1 MSIGQRIK
9 ERRLELN
16 MTQKQLGEL
25 CGMAD
30 SAIRKYESGKIIP
43 KHQTLQRIATALETP
58 EWTLMGVEFERYSD
72 GTRSVVVDIDSVS
85 KEVAQKLT
93 ASADPKGIRV
103 GLSLDSEAEE
113 KAFAYLLENGDTSPE
128 WTARLLTAFYKLN
141 FPFQQMLVSTAENMV
156 QHASFMNEFENIE
169 QLTEHDTEE

>member
-1 MSIGQRIK
+1 MTVGQRIRD
-9 ERRLELN
+9 RRKALGY
-16 MTQKQLGEL
+16 TQKQLGEL

-43 KHQTLQRIATALETP
+43 KHQTLQKIATALEVP

-72 GTRSVVVDIDSVS
+72 GTRSVVVDIDNVT

-93 ASADPKGIRV
+93 AIADPKGIHV
-103 GLSLDSEAEE
+103 GISLDSEAEE

-141 FPFQQMLVSTAENMV
+141 FPFQQMLVSTAEKMV
-156 QHASFMNEFENIE
+156 QHASFMDEIENIE
-169 QLTEHDTEE
+169 QLTEYEAKE